1 MIVNSSKNYF
11 NNHYNCLGWNNYLN
25 ITELFAENENSKVAL
40 IEDNKLVISF
50 NIRIYKYKG
59 DNY

>member
-1 MIVNSSKNYF
+1 
-11 NNHYNCLGWNNYLN
+11 LDWNNYLN
-25 ITELFAENENSKVAL
+25 IIELFVENENSKVAL

-50 NIRIYKYKG
+50 NIRVYKYKG